1 MTAQDRHTEITTK
14 NQVLHLLVEYKE
26 RGIQT
31 KALVDKPTGT
41 MKLLAF
47 DDGTRL
53 KEHTAPYDVHLLIL
67 EGETKV
73 SIEGQPFHLHTGEI
87 ITLPATRP
95 HAVEAKTRF
104 KILLPMFRV

>member
-1 MTAQDRHTEITTK
+1 MTVQDRLTEVAGNT
-14 NQVLHLLVEYKE
+14 QMLHLMVEYKE
-26 RGIQT
+26 HGIQT

-53 KEHTAPYDVHLLIL
+53 KEHTAPHDVHLLIL
-67 EGETKV
+67 EGEAEGT
-73 SIEGQPFHLHTGEI
+73 IEGQPFHVQAGEI

-95 HAVEAKTRF
+95 HAVEAKTRL
-104 KILLPMFRV
+104 KMLLTMFRV

>member
-1 MTAQDRHTEITTK
+1 MMVQDLDTEFTTYK
-14 NQVLHLLVEYKE
+14 DTLRLMVDYKE
-26 RGIQT
+26 NGIKT

-53 KEHTAPYDVHLLIL
+53 KEHTAPHDVHVLIL
-67 EGETKV
+67 EGDAEVT
-73 SIEGQPFHLHTGEI
+73 IEGKPFPLHTGEI
-87 ITLPATRP
+87 ITLPAARP

-104 KILLPMFRV
+104 KMLLTMFKE